1 MVDVLELKLDVARYI
16 DSHDCCSLSDV
27 VGFLLSD
34 IRSGAS
40 NDLYQALFT
49 HLDLF
54 LQALSFNRQGMLS
67 VYIHVCKV
75 NLEVSVA

>member
-1 MVDVLELKLDVARYI
+1 MADILALQLNIAQYI

-34 IRSGAS
+34 IRSGSS
-40 NDLYQALFT
+40 NNLYSALFT

-54 LQALSFNRQGMLS
+54 LKALSFNEHGMLS